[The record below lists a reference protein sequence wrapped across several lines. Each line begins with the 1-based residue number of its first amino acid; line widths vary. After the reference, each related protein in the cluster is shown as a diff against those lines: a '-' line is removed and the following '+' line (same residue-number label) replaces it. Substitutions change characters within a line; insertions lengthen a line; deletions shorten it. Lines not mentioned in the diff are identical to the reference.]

1 MSLKV
6 MHFFYHHCMYI
17 ETIML
22 YHMVTFPMTLTDSK
36 PGFQD
41 HSILRSRISQK
52 RYVLGTKLLKNTNRK
67 PYTMYRMRE
76 ERGGA
81 YRGGRPPT
89 ACLKRVT
96 DILSCRFIEL
106 HYVGWNNSSHPS
118 WIAYAYYISL
128 ADVRSFTF
136 VLSWVLAKWYLQF

>member
-1 MSLKV
+1 MTSNSGFKVTVYLEVEYLK
-6 MHFFYHHCMYI
+6 
-17 ETIML
+17 T
-22 YHMVTFPMTLTDSK
+22 
-36 PGFQD
+36 
-41 HSILRSRISQK
+41 
-52 RYVLGTKLLKNTNRK
+52 YVLGTKLLKNTNRK

-106 HYVGWNNSSHPS
+106 HYVG
-118 WIAYAYYISL
+118 
-128 ADVRSFTF
+128 
-136 VLSWVLAKWYLQF
+136 